1 MKTTLLLTLT
11 LLAAT
16 ATFAA
21 QPVTPA
27 PDTTIRGIITVV
39 KGNAIT
45 LAKGLTIDVSGAEI
59 TRQGVAVNRSD
70 LDVGNRVRAVVT
82 ATKNSGALVASKV
95 LIEGADLTI
104 IGTIEAATPASV
116 TVIGQSLSLDKQTV
130 YGGFAAGTTV
140 AAAKDLKGGMPVAID
155 ATSAPNGLSATRIVA
170 IGPPPPAPP
179 LPEPAQKTVTG
190 AVTAIGKE
198 QWTVGTTTIYISPK
212 TQISG
217 APAVGDTASVTGIGT
232 TEGAVIASTI
242 RKQ

>member
-1 MKTTLLLTLT
+1 MKTKLLLLS

-16 ATFAA
+16 ATFGAP
-21 QPVTPA
+21 PVTPT
-27 PDTTIRGIITVV
+27 PDTTIRGVVTAV

-70 LDVGNRVRAVVT
+70 LDVGSRVRVVVT
-82 ATKNSGALVASKV
+82 ATKNSGALVASKA

-104 IGTIEAATPASV
+104 VGTIEAVTPTTM
-116 TVIGQSLSLDKQTV
+116 TVAGQSLALDKQTV

-140 AAAKDLKGGMPVAID
+140 LAAKDLKAGMPVAID
-155 ATSAPNGLSATRIVA
+155 ASSAANGLSATRVVA

-179 LPEPAQKTVTG
+179 LPEAEQKTLTG
-190 AVTAIGKE
+190 AVTATGKD
-198 QWTVGTTTIYISPK
+198 QWTVGTTTIYLSPK

-217 APAVGDTASVTGIGT
+217 TLAVGDTATVVGIGT
-232 TEGAVIASTI
+232 SEGAVIASTI

>member
-1 MKTTLLLTLT
+1 MKTTLLLSLI

-16 ATFAA
+16 TLFAA

-27 PDTTIRGIITVV
+27 PDTTIRGVITVV

-70 LDVGNRVRAVVT
+70 LEAGSRVRAVVT

-104 IGTIEAATPASV
+104 VGTIEAVTPTSV
-116 TVIGQSLSLDKQTV
+116 TLVGQSLALDKQTV

-140 AAAKDLKGGMPVAID
+140 QAAKDLKAGMPVAID
-155 ATSAPNGLSATRIVA
+155 AAAVPSGLSATRIVA
-170 IGPPPPAPP
+170 IGPPPPAPR
-179 LPEPAQKTVTG
+179 LPEAAQKTVSG
-190 AVTAIGKE
+190 AVTATGKD

-217 APAVGDTASVTGIGT
+217 APALGDTALVTGIET
-232 TEGAVIASTI
+232 AEGAVIASAI